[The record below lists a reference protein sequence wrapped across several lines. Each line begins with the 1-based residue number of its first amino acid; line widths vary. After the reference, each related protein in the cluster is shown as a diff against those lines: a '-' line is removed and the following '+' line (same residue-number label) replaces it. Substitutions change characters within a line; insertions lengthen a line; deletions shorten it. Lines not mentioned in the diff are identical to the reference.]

1 MASTGTAATSAE
13 KKNAKNTAVTDAKE
27 TSAAKKNDSVYKAE
41 ELAAGAEEAF
51 GTTPECV
58 AAALGQ
64 AGIMECT
71 KEEAVKIVKAFRE
84 RKVE

>member
-1 MASTGTAATSAE
+1 MASTGTAVSSAE
-13 KKNAKNTAVTDAKE
+13 KKNGKNTAAVDAKAQP
-27 TSAAKKNDSVYKAE
+27 SVKKNESIYKAE

-58 AAALGQ
+58 AAALRE
-64 AGIMECT
+64 AGIAECT
-71 KEEAVKIVKAFRE
+71 KDEAKKTVKAFRE

>member
-1 MASTGTAATSAE
+1 MASTGTAASSAE
-13 KKNAKNTAVTDAKE
+13 KKNGKNTAVADAKE
-27 TSAAKKNDSVYKAE
+27 TSVAKKNESVYKAE

-64 AGIMECT
+64 AGITECS
-71 KEEAVKIVKAFRE
+71 KEEASKIVKAFRE